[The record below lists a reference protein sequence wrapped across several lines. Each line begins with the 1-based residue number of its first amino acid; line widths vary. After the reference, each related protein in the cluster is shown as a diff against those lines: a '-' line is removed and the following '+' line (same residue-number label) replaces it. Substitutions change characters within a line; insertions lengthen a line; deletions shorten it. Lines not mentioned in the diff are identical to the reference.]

1 MAQPTPQQ
9 IAQQFVEFFYQ
20 TFDSNRNGLAA
31 LFVRLSYSGPELSPS
46 CALMTLH
53 IELQKEESSLTL
65 GDQDCV
71 QGSALIME
79 KLTSLGAQTVHRITS
94 FDVQPSVSPNAILV
108 VVTGEISVSAPLLPH
123 LTLYHC
129 CPILPEPLF
138 QTH

>member
-31 LFVRLSYSGPELSPS
+31 LF
-46 CALMTLH
+46 
-53 IELQKEESSLTL
+53 KEESSLTL

-108 VVTGEISVSAPLLPH
+108 VVTGEISIDGAGAMKFSE
-123 LTLYHC
+123 T
-129 CPILPEPLF
+129 F
-138 QTH
+138 QLVAAVAGQFYVHNDIFKLNYG